1 MTENAEN
8 KCTPFSQQLAYI
20 NKGTLDA
27 ELTETLAMII
37 QAVRETRKKG
47 SVTLVLS
54 VEMLNTRTDDQ
65 MKVTP
70 DIKFNKP
77 KLDLADTVMFST
89 ADGDLLRDDPDQMKM
104 DLKVIDTTSKPAP
117 ISLQQHG

>member
-1 MTENAEN
+1 MSDNAEN

-37 QAVRETRKKG
+37 KAVRETRKKG
-47 SVTLVLS
+47 SVTLTLNC
-54 VEMLNTRTDDQ
+54 EMLNTRTEDTI
-65 MKVTP
+65 KVTP
-70 DIKFNKP
+70 DVKFSKP
-77 KLDLADTVMFST
+77 KLELADTIMFST
-89 ADGDLLRDDPDQMKM
+89 IDGDLLRDDPDQIKM
-104 DLKVIDTTSKPAP
+104 NLQVVDTPAKPAP

>member
-1 MTENAEN
+1 MSENAES
-8 KCTPFSQQLAYI
+8 KCTNFSQQIAYI

-37 QAVRETRKKG
+37 QAVQETRKKG
-47 SVTLVLS
+47 SVTLTLN
-54 VEMLNTRTDDQ
+54 VEMLNSRTDNQ

-70 DIKFNKP
+70 DVKFNKP
-77 KLDLADTVMFST
+77 KLELADTIMFST
-89 ADGDLLRDDPDQMKM
+89 ADGDLLRDDPDQIKM
-104 DLKVIDTTSKPAP
+104 DLKVIEASAKPAP